1 MTVKYERFHTKG
13 HLHQMALSIRYR
25 GAELGQKG
33 EQVATPQLFFATK
46 YSIQYLWG
54 INIIV

>member
-25 GAELGQKG
+25 NAELGQKG
-33 EQVATPQLFFATK
+33 EQVATPQLF
-46 YSIQYLWG
+46 LPP
-54 INIIV
+54 NIPFNIYEELT